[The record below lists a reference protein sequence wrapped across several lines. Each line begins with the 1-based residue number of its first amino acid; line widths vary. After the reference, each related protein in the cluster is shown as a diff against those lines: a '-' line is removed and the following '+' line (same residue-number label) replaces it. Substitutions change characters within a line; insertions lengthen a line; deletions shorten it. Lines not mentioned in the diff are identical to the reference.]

1 MRKHTC
7 TNAQMHTCTHTR
19 KHTHAQAHACMHAPT
34 LEIAVPTEE
43 PSYVPSHSPTTQPT
57 AMPTWLPSAV
67 SSAVPT
73 VVPTGEPSHAG
84 TIAPTWLPVPSPTEI
99 PTWEPTHTPTD
110 RPSLI
115 PTAIP
120 TEHPTRGPT
129 LTPTDPPSDH
139 KGVDHAVTPV
149 PQLQALKPQT
159 EQPSPGTSK
168 ASGVVAN
175 VPSKTANCAAGYHS
189 VDRRLCSTSFG
200 AMRVTLGG
208 SIEQFTAAHLRE
220 IKKDLSAL
228 WQIPS
233 ASIHLHA
240 EAGSFVLE
248 VVVDKEGLHG
258 CELVK
263 QFQSKWARY
272 RETSLQKARRLLA
285 YTPLAT
291 NTQARSLHR
300 ATLYGNGDGDGDGD
314 GDGEAGATAHK
325 YHMVTDRSAAR
336 RRFGRLDHSASY
348 WSRRCATTLPSL
360 CHLRRRHLQPEAPHP
375 HHRQRR

>member
-1 MRKHTC
+1 M
-7 TNAQMHTCTHTR
+7 
-19 KHTHAQAHACMHAPT
+19 
-34 LEIAVPTEE
+34 
-43 PSYVPSHSPTTQPT
+43 
-57 AMPTWLPSAV
+57 
-67 SSAVPT
+67 
-73 VVPTGEPSHAG
+73 
-84 TIAPTWLPVPSPTEI
+84 
-99 PTWEPTHTPTD
+99 
-110 RPSLI
+110 
-115 PTAIP
+115 
-120 TEHPTRGPT
+120 
-129 LTPTDPPSDH
+129 
-139 KGVDHAVTPV
+139 DHAVTPV

-189 VDRRLCSTSFG
+189 IDRRLCSTSFG

-208 SIEQFTAAHLRE
+208 SIEQFTAAHLQK

-272 RETSLQKARRLLA
+272 RETSLQKASGDDDGITLGSFQIQMISTMCHDITN
-285 YTPLAT
+285 TPLSSVIT
-291 NTQARSLHR
+291 
-300 ATLYGNGDGDGDGD
+300 
-314 GDGEAGATAHK
+314 
-325 YHMVTDRSAAR
+325 
-336 RRFGRLDHSASY
+336 FGGVVPLVQSVCRG
-348 WSRRCATTLPSL
+348 
-360 CHLRRRHLQPEAPHP
+360 
-375 HHRQRR
+375 